1 MPNVFD
7 FSFECDACHRVT
19 GLPNPNDAKCPMGGS
34 TNGRKVTD
42 KERNKAYEAG
52 VYFDLPPG
60 SETPKRPKP

>member
-1 MPNVFD
+1 
-7 FSFECDACHRVT
+7 
-19 GLPNPNDAKCPMGGS
+19 MGGS